1 MMVKEGNLKMF
12 CGSEGVESKESHLSL
27 ARLWKPEHD
36 DALDVM
42 PKTDYDKSPLVYDVY
57 TPPHLSLTIYLTE
70 EGLHKTEMWCSVS
83 SAYYG
88 ARHVL
93 HSHDMMMMM
102 MPRRLPRLMRHY
114 NM

>member
-42 PKTDYDKSPLVYDVY
+42 PKTDMTKV
-57 TPPHLSLTIYLTE
+57 H
-70 EGLHKTEMWCSVS
+70 
-83 SAYYG
+83 
-88 ARHVL
+88 
-93 HSHDMMMMM
+93 
-102 MPRRLPRLMRHY
+102 
-114 NM
+114 